1 VARSRLGIGEAEFLE
16 FPDPCLVL
24 FINQCFTS
32 NMNLVTSFVG
42 RLFDAFMLLRTGPC
56 YFYDKKTR
64 KYVEEAIWICSR
76 DFSVSLARAISSPK
90 KWLLGRR

>member
-42 RLFDAFMLLRTGPC
+42 RLFDAFMLLRPDLVI
-56 YFYDKKTR
+56 FMTR
-64 KYVEEAIWICSR
+64 KQENMLRKPFGFAPQI
-76 DFSVSLARAISSPK
+76 SVLALQGRF
-90 KWLLGRR
+90 LLQKSGY